1 MKKRILKVGIVV
13 EYNPFHN
20 GHLYQINKIKKIFGE
35 KIILVIIVSGD
46 FVQRGEMSFLNKW
59 EKTQA
64 ALKSGIDLI
73 VELPLYYSIQ
83 NAEIFSKIS
92 TKTLDYLNIDIQ
104 VFGAE
109 EENIEKLKKVIEIQ
123 ESQNYKNKLMEYMKL
138 GNSYTSSQRLA
149 LEEYGL
155 QDVVKSNNILAIEY
169 MREIKKEK
177 LKINPYVIKR
187 EISEYNEKKVK
198 KSRKNFASASFIRSK
213 IEFEG
218 QNIDYDEIGKY
229 VPNEVIKIIK
239 EKVGKKRDEKK
250 IKEKIFEIFKYKI
263 LTEEK
268 EKILQIYD
276 ISEEIYR
283 RLTNVVKKSQNF
295 FEFTKNVKSRNFS
308 NKRIDRIIFNV
319 LLNIKES
326 IMNYEIDYVRV
337 LGFNHTG
344 RLLLK
349 DLKEKKVFVNW
360 KDIEKFSKTENNKIL
375 KEKVKIEKNGFLL
388 KELFLKEKENLNPI
402 IKK

>member
-35 KIILVIIVSGD
+35 KIFLVIIVSGD

-83 NAEIFSKIS
+83 NAEIFCKIS

-198 KSRKNFASASFIRSK
+198 KSSKNFASALFIRSK

-375 KEKVKIEKNGFLL
+375 KEKVKIEKNGFY
-388 KELFLKEKENLNPI
+388 
-402 IKK
+402 

>member
-187 EISEYNEKKVK
+187 EISEYNEKK
-198 KSRKNFASASFIRSK
+198 SQK
-213 IEFEG
+213 I
-218 QNIDYDEIGKY
+218 
-229 VPNEVIKIIK
+229 
-239 EKVGKKRDEKK
+239 
-250 IKEKIFEIFKYKI
+250 
-263 LTEEK
+263 
-268 EKILQIYD
+268 
-276 ISEEIYR
+276 S
-283 RLTNVVKKSQNF
+283 
-295 FEFTKNVKSRNFS
+295 
-308 NKRIDRIIFNV
+308 
-319 LLNIKES
+319 
-326 IMNYEIDYVRV
+326 
-337 LGFNHTG
+337 
-344 RLLLK
+344 
-349 DLKEKKVFVNW
+349 
-360 KDIEKFSKTENNKIL
+360 
-375 KEKVKIEKNGFLL
+375 
-388 KELFLKEKENLNPI
+388 
-402 IKK
+402 